1 MLTDSTCRMNINI
14 LLKVFHG
21 RRVTCHIGTNR
32 QIKSTQQK
40 KNDHNIGFD
49 FHGELNQFH
58 VLPKEIVGRVMACW
72 LRCYSMTKKNI
83 TINKMMIKKDG
94 NKRIRQCI
102 SIYNKTKKKNE
113 KLVRVNSSCVRV
125 KEQIKPTFGEGVQD
139 R

>member
-58 VLPKEIVGRVMACW
+58 VLPKETVGRVKAVLVEM
-72 LRCYSMTKKNI
+72 YFNDEKEYNDKQDDDKKRWQQKN
-83 TINKMMIKKDG
+83 TTMYIN
-94 NKRIRQCI
+94 
-102 SIYNKTKKKNE
+102 
-113 KLVRVNSSCVRV
+113 L
-125 KEQIKPTFGEGVQD
+125 
-139 R
+139 